1 MVRRNLIGRCWKAT
15 LVWITLLTACRG
27 ESAASKQASGAKESL
42 PATRVPSPPLAA
54 APGKSSSAAAD
65 TACPTWGDWQPCSVE
80 YRLVRAGLLLT
91 KGDKPVRYAFM
102 HVPGVVYDVG
112 NAQIEIFL
120 YPNAQERARDTDQ
133 LDSETVS
140 LRGQPQIWR
149 EPPTLA
155 ISNNLAAI
163 ILSVNARQ
171 AERIALA
178 LEAGQSPNPP
188 PKR

>member
-1 MVRRNLIGRCWKAT
+1 MVRRDLSRWRWTVT
-15 LVWITLLTACRG
+15 LLWITLLTACRG
-27 ESAASKQASGAKESL
+27 ESAASKQVSIAKDSM
-42 PATRVPSPPLAA
+42 PAARVPSPPLTT
-54 APGKSSSAAAD
+54 APGKAPSPAD
-65 TACPTWGDWQPCSVE
+65 TSCPMWGDWQLCSVE

-112 NAQIEIFL
+112 NAQIEVFI
-120 YPNAQERARDTDQ
+120 YPNAQERSRDTDQ

-140 LRGQPQIWR
+140 PKGQPQIWR
-149 EPPTLA
+149 EPPSLA

>member
-1 MVRRNLIGRCWKAT
+1 MVRRNVRKRRWEAT
-15 LVWITLLTACRG
+15 LVWVALLTGCRG
-27 ESAASKQASGAKESL
+27 ESPASKQASSGTESV
-42 PATRVPSPPLAA
+42 PATRVPSPPLAT
-54 APGKSSSAAAD
+54 APGKSSSAAGD
-65 TACPTWGDWQPCSVE
+65 TACATWGEWQPCSVE

-91 KGDKPVRYAFM
+91 KGDTPVRHAFM

-112 NAQIEIFL
+112 NAEIEVFL

-140 LRGQPQIWR
+140 PRGQPQIWR
-149 EPPTLA
+149 EPATLA

-171 AERIALA
+171 SERIALA
-178 LEAGQSPNPP
+178 LEAGQSPSPP

>member
-1 MVRRNLIGRCWKAT
+1 MVRRNLIGRRWEAA
-15 LVWITLLTACRG
+15 LLCIGLMTACRG
-27 ESAASKQASGAKESL
+27 ESPASKQATSVKESV
-42 PATRVPSPPLAA
+42 PATRVPSAPLATV
-54 APGKSSSAAAD
+54 PGKSSSTPGD

-80 YRLVRAGLLLT
+80 YRLARAGLLLT
-91 KGDKPVRYAFM
+91 KADAPVRHAFM
-102 HVPGVVYDVG
+102 HVPGVGYDVG
-112 NAQIEIFL
+112 NAQIEVFL

-140 LRGQPQIWR
+140 PRGQPQIWR
-149 EPPTLA
+149 EPPTLVV
-155 ISNNLAAI
+155 SNNLAAI